1 MNNQELSLREA
12 MDRALARWW
21 IIVLFMTL
29 GGIAGWIVH
38 FFQPAEYQATAVM
51 TITMEF
57 EQGRILSQYEEDYS
71 FSAAGNI
78 IRSTEVIDK
87 TIAGAQASGYPVEI
101 DQIRSQMLA
110 EGKQST
116 WELHVRNRDP
126 ELAAELANLWA
137 KTANAALN
145 AALEHA
151 ILAEQIQIQISN
163 STSSQ
168 PNSGTSTLSNELVQ
182 EQQLSGGVISIMRFA
197 FTSFATVPD
206 KPVLFNLGVMVLAG
220 ACIGFLLSLW
230 LVNSYKIRH
239 HD

>member
-12 MDRALARWW
+12 MDRTLTRWW

-29 GGIAGWIVH
+29 GGITGWIVH

-51 TITMEF
+51 TITMDF
-57 EQGRILSQYEEDYS
+57 KDRVLTQYEQDYA

-78 IRSTEVIDK
+78 IRSTDVIDK
-87 TIAGAQASGYPVEI
+87 TIAGAQASGYPVEM

-110 EGKQST
+110 EGKQSS

-151 ILAEQIQIQISN
+151 ILAEQIQNQISN

-168 PNSGTSTLSNELVQ
+168 PNSGTPTLSGELVQ

-197 FTSFATVPD
+197 LTSIATVPD
-206 KPVLFNLGVMVLAG
+206 KPVLYNLGVMVLAG
-220 ACIGFLLSLW
+220 ACIGFIVSLW
-230 LVNSYKIRH
+230 LVNSCKIRR